1 VTAVAGQGDRRREH
15 QSAEQRPLPSGTV
28 PLGRIRGIR
37 IATNWSVAV
46 IFALIAVGLGTLQF
60 PSANPRQSAATYAL
74 ASVIT
79 TIVFFASLLAHELA
93 HSLVARH
100 YRLTVESITLFLF
113 GGVSQLSGEVPSP
126 SAEVAIAGVGPLTSL
141 LLGGVFVGGAALL
154 AGTSPARA
162 SLPGVVLT
170 SLAYLGFTNL
180 ALAVFNIIPAAPL
193 DGGRLLQAVVWWR
206 TGDRV
211 RATIWASRVGQVLG
225 WVFIAGG
232 LYAFF
237 ATENFSWVWIALIG
251 WFVTSGAT
259 AEARQA
265 VVIGELRGI
274 RVGQI
279 MTPQPATVPASMPVI
294 SFLDGYFFRVRHQS
308 FPVTNDSQ
316 DKVTGL
322 VTLNRIREVPAA
334 RREQTLLGDI
344 ACPLSDVA
352 TASPDESVADLIP
365 RLTACSDQRA
375 LVFRDGNLVGIVSPT
390 DITRM
395 LDRLH
400 AAQH

>member
-1 VTAVAGQGDRRREH
+1 VTAVAGQGDQGREH
-15 QSAEQRPLPSGTV
+15 QSAGRRALPSGTV
-28 PLGRIRGIR
+28 PLGSIRGIR
-37 IATNWSVAV
+37 INTNWSVAV

-60 PSANPRQSAATYAL
+60 PSANPRQSTLTYAL

-141 LLGGVFVGGAALL
+141 LLGGVFVGVAALL

-180 ALAVFNIIPAAPL
+180 ALAVFNVLPAAPL
-193 DGGRLLQAVVWWR
+193 DGGRLLRAVVWWR

-211 RATIWASRVGQVLG
+211 RATVWASRVGQVLG

-259 AEARQA
+259 AEARRA
-265 VVIGELRGI
+265 MVIAELRGI
-274 RVGQI
+274 RVEQI
-279 MTPQPATVPASMPVI
+279 MTPQPITAPASMSV
-294 SFLDGYFFRVRHQS
+294 SAFLDSYIFRLRHQS
-308 FPVTNDSQ
+308 FPLTNDGQ

-322 VTLNRIREVPAA
+322 VTFNRAKAVPAA
-334 RREQTLLGDI
+334 RRHETLLADI
-344 ACPLSDVA
+344 ACPFSDVA
-352 TASPDESVADLIP
+352 TASPDDSVADLIR
-365 RLTACSDQRA
+365 RLTACPDQRA
-375 LVFRDGNLVGIVSPT
+375 LVVRDGHLVGIVSPS

-400 AAQH
+400 AVQH

>member
-1 VTAVAGQGDRRREH
+1 M
-15 QSAEQRPLPSGTV
+15 
-28 PLGRIRGIR
+28 PLGSIRGIR
-37 IATNWSVAV
+37 VATNWSVAI
-46 IFALIAVGLGTLQF
+46 IFGLIAVGLGTLQF
-60 PSANPRQSAATYAL
+60 PSANPRQSAVTYAL

-79 TIVFFASLLAHELA
+79 TIVFFACLLAHELA
-93 HSLVARH
+93 HSFVARH
-100 YRLTVESITLFLF
+100 YRLTVTSITLFLF
-113 GGVSQLSGEVPSP
+113 GGISQLSGEVPSP
-126 SAEVAIAGVGPLTSL
+126 SAEVWIAGAGPLTSL
-141 LLGGVFVGGAALL
+141 VLGGVFVGAAALV
-154 AGTSPARA
+154 AGTSPAAA
-162 SLPGVVLT
+162 SVPGVVLT
-170 SLAYLGFTNL
+170 ALAYLGFTNL
-180 ALAVFNIIPAAPL
+180 ALAVFNVIPAAPL
-193 DGGRLLQAVVWWR
+193 DGGRLLRALVWWR

-211 RATIWASRVGQVLG
+211 KATVWASRVGQVLG

-265 VVIGELRGI
+265 VVTGELRGV

-279 MTPQPATVPASMPVI
+279 MTPQPVTVPGSMPV
-294 SFLDGYFFRVRHQS
+294 STFLDGYVFRTRHQS
-308 FPVTNDSQ
+308 FPVTLDGQ

-322 VTLNRIREVPAA
+322 VTFNRIKQVPPAQREATV
-334 RREQTLLGDI
+334 LGDI

-352 TASPDESVADLIP
+352 TASPDDSVADLIP
-365 RLTACSDQRA
+365 RLTACADQRA
-375 LVFRDGNLVGIVSPT
+375 LVFRDGNLVGIVSPS

-400 AAQH
+400 PAQRL